1 VIGGRDPAYGGG
13 IKVRAAGSWSPCPPP
28 YLLGISD
35 RDFVRLKEEW
45 LKRVMMIGALVPSYR
60 VIAYFMADSLN
71 WATMDGWRSHQTLA
85 DLVGTSPK
93 TVQRTTM
100 LTEEKSLMA
109 VYRRDG
115 RRQPLRYAPMYLVA
129 STLDSVVE
137 RSEHRC
143 PAGMDTDVHQSFL
156 GIQLESSEEE
166 GLPKEHYEGVSV
178 PKPLS
183 FNLAERGR
191 VETELATILGG
202 FDVLLRLAAIHDDII
217 TRLCEAHVTGHLGHR
232 QIKAGKLAAKQ
243 THAG

>member
-1 VIGGRDPAYGGG
+1 VIGRRDPAYEGG

-28 YLLGISD
+28 YLTAISE
-35 RDFVRLKEEW
+35 RDFVRRKEEW
-45 LKRVMMIGALVPSYR
+45 LKRVMMIGALVASYR

-71 WATMDGWRSHQTLA
+71 WATMDCWRSHQTLA
-85 DLVGTSPK
+85 DLAGTSLK

-100 LTEEKSLMA
+100 LTEEKNLIA

-115 RRQPLRYAPMYLVA
+115 RSQPLRYAPMYLVG
-129 STLDSVVE
+129 STLDSAVDGSG
-137 RSEHRC
+137 RQC
-143 PAGMDTDVHQSFL
+143 PAGMDTAVHQSSL
-156 GIQLESSEEE
+156 GIQFESFEE
-166 GLPKEHYEGVSV
+166 GLPKEDYEGVSF

-191 VETELATILGG
+191 IETELATILGG

-232 QIKAGKLAAKQ
+232 QVKAAKLAANQ
-243 THAG
+243 TQLG

>member
-1 VIGGRDPAYGGG
+1 VIGRRDPAYGGG
-13 IKVRAAGSWSPCPPP
+13 IKVRAAGSWSPRPPP
-28 YLLGISD
+28 YLLGISE

-45 LKRVMMIGALVPSYR
+45 LYRMMMIGALVPSYR

-71 WATMDGWRSHQTLA
+71 WATMDGWRSHKTLA
-85 DLVGTSPK
+85 DLAGTSPK

-100 LTEEKSLMA
+100 LTEERKLTA

-115 RRQPLRYAPMYLVA
+115 RRQPLRYAPMYLVD
-129 STLDSVVE
+129 STLDNAVDGSG
-137 RSEHRC
+137 RRC
-143 PAGMDTDVHQSFL
+143 PAEMDTGVHQSFL
-156 GIQLESSEEE
+156 GTQFESFEE
-166 GLPKEHYEGVSV
+166 GLPMEDYEEVSF

-232 QIKAGKLAAKQ
+232 QIKAAKLAAKQ
-243 THAG
+243 TQLG